1 MATAVRSKKLNEES
15 AVEMVLEQVF
25 GNSEL
30 SWDLAEGTVRGFK
43 EVRVIYLSEDIIR
56 GIYEALL
63 HETGEAWSM
72 ILQTAGLTWGR
83 RTTKLLDLQVE
94 DIAPNGLT
102 KLSVNDYF
110 KLLQTYY
117 QLHGWGLANFDLSRA
132 RSNGVIRVTLDD
144 SIFVHSLSDLAE
156 PVDHMIGGMLTGMFE
171 IMSKRSLGFAEVASP
186 LLGAPST
193 EFLITAPRRIEEIM
207 PLIEDR
213 LPADEICEHLCS

>member
-1 MATAVRSKKLNEES
+1 MAAAARPDKLTQNS
-15 AVEMVLEQVF
+15 AAEVVLEQVF

-30 SWDLAEGTVRGFK
+30 AWDLEQGTVRGFK

-63 HETGEAWSM
+63 HETGEAWSL
-72 ILQTAGLTWGR
+72 ILETAGRTWGR
-83 RTTKLLDLQVE
+83 RTTKLLEVQVE

-102 KLSVNDYF
+102 KLSVKDYF
-110 KLLQTYY
+110 NLLQTYY
-117 QLHGWGLANFDLSRA
+117 QLHGWGLAKFDLSRA
-132 RSNGVIRVTLDD
+132 RSNGLIRATLDD

-156 PVDHMIGGMLTGMFE
+156 PVDHMIGGMLAGMFE
-171 IMSKRSLGFAEVASP
+171 IMSKRSLGFAEIASP

-193 EFLITAPRRIEEIM
+193 EFIITAPKRIEEIK

-213 LPADEICEHLCS
+213 LPPDEICEHLCS